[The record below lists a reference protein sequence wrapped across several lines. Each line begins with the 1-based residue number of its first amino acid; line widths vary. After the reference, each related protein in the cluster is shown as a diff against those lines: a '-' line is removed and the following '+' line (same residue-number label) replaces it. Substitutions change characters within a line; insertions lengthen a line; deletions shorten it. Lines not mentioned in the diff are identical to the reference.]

1 MTVQG
6 NELDGRDKKKKWG
19 KMVKSDALSRVIL
32 YEDLERTLFKLQ
44 A

>member
-6 NELDGRDKKKKWG
+6 NELDGRDKKRWG

-32 YEDLERTLFKLQ
+32 YEDLERTLFELQ